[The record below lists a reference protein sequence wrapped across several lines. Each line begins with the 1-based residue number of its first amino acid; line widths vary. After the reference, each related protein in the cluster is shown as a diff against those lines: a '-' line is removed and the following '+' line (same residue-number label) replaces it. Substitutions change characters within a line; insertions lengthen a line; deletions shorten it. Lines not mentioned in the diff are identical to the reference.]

1 MLNCMYMLSV
11 LDASSTTNEGE
22 VTFQNLLSWKGSPS
36 AEDVRAQPGLALK
49 RFRELGSQFAE
60 PWRTAA
66 ANVPD
71 DAKLFVDQGA
81 QWDPR
86 PHFTADHDQGKV
98 QTSWNG
104 HTHGSLVTLAGDAA
118 HAMLPHR
125 GQGLNHALEDAAK
138 LVHAITRSLRD
149 GEAEL
154 QQAMAEYE
162 VEMVARGGGE
172 VEITGKAAKA
182 GHDWDL
188 LMESPAFK
196 YGAHKV
202 R

>member
-1 MLNCMYMLSV
+1 M
-11 LDASSTTNEGE
+11 
-22 VTFQNLLSWKGSPS
+22 TFQNLLSWKGAPS
-36 AEDVRAQPGLALK
+36 AEDVRAEPGLALK
-49 RFRELGSQFAE
+49 RLRELGARFAK
-60 PWRTAA
+60 PWCTAA

-71 DAKLFVDQGA
+71 GTPLFADQGA

-86 PHFTADHDQGKV
+86 PHFTSSISEQEPGKL
-98 QTSWNG
+98 QTTWNG
-104 HTHGSLVTLAGDAA
+104 HAYGSLVTLAGDAA

-138 LVHAITRSLRD
+138 LVAAITRSVRD
-149 GEAEL
+149 GEVEV

-172 VEITGKAAKA
+172 VEVTGKAAKA
-182 GHDWDL
+182 GHDFDL